1 MNDKGKRIW
10 EELVKEKVRKGSLVG
25 ITCHIYSKST
35 KGPIDETKKC
45 CCGRLI
51 RSHSFDGEAQTQFAT
66 ETEFNEMTCVPEET
80 PLTVYGQ
87 LGIVGSG
94 ARFIRCYVGL
104 QNLFETLIDLVI
116 EDVDSQPDLLIS
128 CFGGAKNFAMTDKLE
143 KEFMNGISRAAV
155 TKNVWLLTTG
165 LNQGVSKLIGQ
176 SVHRFTL
183 LNKNLSKPTII
194 GMTSWGTL
202 TEHTQKVL
210 KYQTSEHVD
219 NMDFIQWDEEDSLES
234 LNWNEYNTLDKYH
247 SHFLLLDDGRMNV
260 YLDDR
265 PRSDFVQKMC
275 SKTNCH
281 SITIIIEGGFNT
293 LEVIKNDLKNKRPV
307 VIIHGSGR
315 LANVLGT
322 LLEVSSKKNTLEN
335 TDVEQQIALFF
346 PEHERELDEVI
357 MQNIIANIRE
367 VLKMEYRNYLNIFK
381 LERDTSLTDTIIKA
395 MDKVQNNSVQQ
406 RNLLRLVV
414 SWNYVHRVQNIPKH
428 LEDDQTLYPSLF
440 QQALKENRPVFVD
453 YFLRRYYNPLTTTT
467 YIESKKSL
475 ENNGVRFRSYSSIVD
490 SKQKLSEPSI
500 VTKEKLR
507 AACAFKLIIDELYQ
521 SLEASSNYWNIPKT
535 LEELDK
541 YYMDLVGSYAKSFYF
556 QQNLSDQLRLNA
568 ALIAACIARRLSLFA
583 INLDLRRTF
592 DQQTKDYEEYAS
604 ACVTACYKHNER
616 LACQLLVREN
626 LLFGDVTC
634 MQIAIASRNIPFINT
649 DCFNTVLTKGWV
661 DQLACNI
668 TEPSNST
675 VNFLVS
681 LLTLGLAAP
690 YLMKYREADTDNG
703 TNQDHS
709 EKNDV
714 TDQRY
719 RSYVVLFNMKHDENL
734 FCWAKIY
741 LIITVS
747 AMLLEDFRQFLADLY
762 TQMVEKQDKS
772 RSWIAFFRAMIYI
785 LFYIGII
792 FHFKSTNRPGL
803 FKVARI
809 ILAIDLELWFLFSL
823 RFVSA
828 IRLLGPKLFMI
839 QNMPLF
845 AYPPL
850 SLLAYIGWLINV
862 FVFHGATFRIFKY
875 LRSHPKMENNW
886 TEFENAATY
895 EYARHF
901 VEEHYRFKDK
911 ITFSTL
917 QEQIDSL
924 KDENE
929 RIRGHLASLN

>member
-1 MNDKGKRIW
+1 
-10 EELVKEKVRKGSLVG
+10 
-25 ITCHIYSKST
+25 
-35 KGPIDETKKC
+35 
-45 CCGRLI
+45 
-51 RSHSFDGEAQTQFAT
+51 
-66 ETEFNEMTCVPEET
+66 
-80 PLTVYGQ
+80 
-87 LGIVGSG
+87 
-94 ARFIRCYVGL
+94 
-104 QNLFETLIDLVI
+104 
-116 EDVDSQPDLLIS
+116 
-128 CFGGAKNFAMTDKLE
+128 
-143 KEFMNGISRAAV
+143 MNGISRAAV
-155 TKNVWLLTTG
+155 TKSVWLLTTG

-194 GMTSWGTL
+194 GLTSWGTL

-219 NMDFIQWDEEDSLES
+219 NMDFIQCDEEDSLES

-381 LERDTSLTDTIIKA
+381 LERDASLTDTIIKA
-395 MDKVQNNSVQQ
+395 MDKVQSNSVQQ

-475 ENNGVRFRSYSSIVD
+475 ENNGVRSRSYSSIVD

-507 AACAFKLIIDELYQ
+507 VACAFKLIIDELYQ

-709 EKNDV
+709 EKNAV

-719 RSYVVLFNMKHDENL
+719 RRWKGIEDGIVEFPNYWQKLLYFHSAPIVKMNYDFVSSYKCQFTLFSYVVLFNMKRDENL
-734 FCWAKIY
+734 FCWTKIY

-772 RSWIAFFRAMIYI
+772 RSWIAPFRAMIYI

-839 QNMPLF
+839 QNMVRD
-845 AYPPL
+845 
-850 SLLAYIGWLINV
+850 LLAFIYII
-862 FVFHGATFRIFKY
+862 FVCIVTVY
-875 LRSHPKMENNW
+875 
-886 TEFENAATY
+886 
-895 EYARHF
+895 
-901 VEEHYRFKDK
+901 
-911 ITFSTL
+911 
-917 QEQIDSL
+917 
-924 KDENE
+924 
-929 RIRGHLASLN
+929 

>member
-1 MNDKGKRIW
+1 MLR
-10 EELVKEKVRKGSLVG
+10 ELFLWSVYAG
-25 ITCHIYSKST
+25 YSD
-35 KGPIDETKKC
+35 IAF
-45 CCGRLI
+45 I
-51 RSHSFDGEAQTQFAT
+51 
-66 ETEFNEMTCVPEET
+66 
-80 PLTVYGQ
+80 PL
-87 LGIVGSG
+87 
-94 ARFIRCYVGL
+94 L
-104 QNLFETLIDLVI
+104 Q
-116 EDVDSQPDLLIS
+116 
-128 CFGGAKNFAMTDKLE
+128 
-143 KEFMNGISRAAV
+143 
-155 TKNVWLLTTG
+155 
-165 LNQGVSKLIGQ
+165 
-176 SVHRFTL
+176 
-183 LNKNLSKPTII
+183 
-194 GMTSWGTL
+194 
-202 TEHTQKVL
+202 
-210 KYQTSEHVD
+210 
-219 NMDFIQWDEEDSLES
+219 LES
-234 LNWNEYNTLDKYH
+234 RI
-247 SHFLLLDDGRMNV
+247 S
-260 YLDDR
+260 
-265 PRSDFVQKMC
+265 
-275 SKTNCH
+275 
-281 SITIIIEGGFNT
+281 
-293 LEVIKNDLKNKRPV
+293 
-307 VIIHGSGR
+307 
-315 LANVLGT
+315 
-322 LLEVSSKKNTLEN
+322 
-335 TDVEQQIALFF
+335 
-346 PEHERELDEVI
+346 
-357 MQNIIANIRE
+357 
-367 VLKMEYRNYLNIFK
+367 
-381 LERDTSLTDTIIKA
+381 
-395 MDKVQNNSVQQ
+395 
-406 RNLLRLVV
+406 
-414 SWNYVHRVQNIPKH
+414 
-428 LEDDQTLYPSLF
+428 
-440 QQALKENRPVFVD
+440 
-453 YFLRRYYNPLTTTT
+453 
-467 YIESKKSL
+467 
-475 ENNGVRFRSYSSIVD
+475 
-490 SKQKLSEPSI
+490 
-500 VTKEKLR
+500 
-507 AACAFKLIIDELYQ
+507 
-521 SLEASSNYWNIPKT
+521 
-535 LEELDK
+535 
-541 YYMDLVGSYAKSFYF
+541 
-556 QQNLSDQLRLNA
+556 A

-714 TDQRY
+714 TNQRY
-719 RSYVVLFNMKHDENL
+719 RRWKGIEDEIVEFPNYWQKLLYFHSAPIVKINYDFAIYVWFLLVFSYVVLFNMKRDENL
-734 FCWAKIY
+734 FCWTKIY

-772 RSWIAFFRAMIYI
+772 RSWIASFRAMIYI

-839 QNMPLF
+839 QNMVRDLLAFIYIIFSILMVVFYQPYWFLHSIVDDEKKTLDGIFSNAATVEDVSAAVVNYILLIFHMLIINILILNLLIAVFNFSINDVQEKNEFFWRYQRYKLICEYFQKPLF

-929 RIRGHLASLN
+929 QIRGHLASLN

>member
-45 CCGRLI
+45 CCGRLT

-87 LGIVGSG
+87 LGIFGSG

-155 TKNVWLLTTG
+155 TKSVWLLTTG
-165 LNQGVSKLIGQ
+165 LNQGASKLIGQ

-183 LNKNLSKPTII
+183 LNKNLSEPTII

-210 KYQTSEHVD
+210 KYQTSEHVY

-265 PRSDFVQKMC
+265 PRSDFIQKMC

-346 PEHERELDEVI
+346 PECERELDEVT
-357 MQNIIANIRE
+357 MQSIIANIRE

-395 MDKVQNNSVQQ
+395 MDKVQSNSVQQ

-414 SWNYVHRVQNIPKH
+414 SWNYVHRVQNMPKH

-467 YIESKKSL
+467 YIEYL
-475 ENNGVRFRSYSSIVD
+475 
-490 SKQKLSEPSI
+490 
-500 VTKEKLR
+500 T
-507 AACAFKLIIDELYQ
+507 
-521 SLEASSNYWNIPKT
+521 
-535 LEELDK
+535 
-541 YYMDLVGSYAKSFYF
+541 
-556 QQNLSDQLRLNA
+556 
-568 ALIAACIARRLSLFA
+568 ALIS
-583 INLDLRRTF
+583 
-592 DQQTKDYEEYAS
+592 
-604 ACVTACYKHNER
+604 
-616 LACQLLVREN
+616 
-626 LLFGDVTC
+626 
-634 MQIAIASRNIPFINT
+634 
-649 DCFNTVLTKGWV
+649 
-661 DQLACNI
+661 
-668 TEPSNST
+668 
-675 VNFLVS
+675 
-681 LLTLGLAAP
+681 
-690 YLMKYREADTDNG
+690 
-703 TNQDHS
+703 
-709 EKNDV
+709 
-714 TDQRY
+714 
-719 RSYVVLFNMKHDENL
+719 
-734 FCWAKIY
+734 
-741 LIITVS
+741 
-747 AMLLEDFRQFLADLY
+747 
-762 TQMVEKQDKS
+762 
-772 RSWIAFFRAMIYI
+772 
-785 LFYIGII
+785 
-792 FHFKSTNRPGL
+792 
-803 FKVARI
+803 
-809 ILAIDLELWFLFSL
+809 
-823 RFVSA
+823 
-828 IRLLGPKLFMI
+828 
-839 QNMPLF
+839 
-845 AYPPL
+845 
-850 SLLAYIGWLINV
+850 
-862 FVFHGATFRIFKY
+862 
-875 LRSHPKMENNW
+875 
-886 TEFENAATY
+886 
-895 EYARHF
+895 
-901 VEEHYRFKDK
+901 
-911 ITFSTL
+911 
-917 QEQIDSL
+917 
-924 KDENE
+924 
-929 RIRGHLASLN
+929 

>member
-1 MNDKGKRIW
+1 MLR
-10 EELVKEKVRKGSLVG
+10 ELFLWSVYAG
-25 ITCHIYSKST
+25 YSD
-35 KGPIDETKKC
+35 IAF
-45 CCGRLI
+45 I
-51 RSHSFDGEAQTQFAT
+51 
-66 ETEFNEMTCVPEET
+66 
-80 PLTVYGQ
+80 PL
-87 LGIVGSG
+87 
-94 ARFIRCYVGL
+94 L
-104 QNLFETLIDLVI
+104 Q
-116 EDVDSQPDLLIS
+116 
-128 CFGGAKNFAMTDKLE
+128 
-143 KEFMNGISRAAV
+143 
-155 TKNVWLLTTG
+155 
-165 LNQGVSKLIGQ
+165 
-176 SVHRFTL
+176 
-183 LNKNLSKPTII
+183 
-194 GMTSWGTL
+194 
-202 TEHTQKVL
+202 
-210 KYQTSEHVD
+210 
-219 NMDFIQWDEEDSLES
+219 LES
-234 LNWNEYNTLDKYH
+234 RI
-247 SHFLLLDDGRMNV
+247 S
-260 YLDDR
+260 
-265 PRSDFVQKMC
+265 
-275 SKTNCH
+275 
-281 SITIIIEGGFNT
+281 
-293 LEVIKNDLKNKRPV
+293 
-307 VIIHGSGR
+307 
-315 LANVLGT
+315 
-322 LLEVSSKKNTLEN
+322 
-335 TDVEQQIALFF
+335 
-346 PEHERELDEVI
+346 
-357 MQNIIANIRE
+357 
-367 VLKMEYRNYLNIFK
+367 
-381 LERDTSLTDTIIKA
+381 
-395 MDKVQNNSVQQ
+395 
-406 RNLLRLVV
+406 
-414 SWNYVHRVQNIPKH
+414 
-428 LEDDQTLYPSLF
+428 
-440 QQALKENRPVFVD
+440 
-453 YFLRRYYNPLTTTT
+453 
-467 YIESKKSL
+467 
-475 ENNGVRFRSYSSIVD
+475 
-490 SKQKLSEPSI
+490 
-500 VTKEKLR
+500 
-507 AACAFKLIIDELYQ
+507 
-521 SLEASSNYWNIPKT
+521 
-535 LEELDK
+535 
-541 YYMDLVGSYAKSFYF
+541 
-556 QQNLSDQLRLNA
+556 A

-714 TDQRY
+714 TNQRY
-719 RSYVVLFNMKHDENL
+719 RRWKGIEDEIVEFPNYWQKLLYFHSAPIVKINYDFAIYVWFLLVFSYVVLFNMKRDENL
-734 FCWAKIY
+734 FCWTKIY

-772 RSWIAFFRAMIYI
+772 RSWIASFRAMIYI

-839 QNMPLF
+839 QNMVRDLLAFIYIIFVCIVTFSINDVQEKNEFFWRYQRYKLICEYFQKPLF

-929 RIRGHLASLN
+929 QIRGHLASLN

>member
-1 MNDKGKRIW
+1 
-10 EELVKEKVRKGSLVG
+10 
-25 ITCHIYSKST
+25 
-35 KGPIDETKKC
+35 
-45 CCGRLI
+45 
-51 RSHSFDGEAQTQFAT
+51 
-66 ETEFNEMTCVPEET
+66 
-80 PLTVYGQ
+80 
-87 LGIVGSG
+87 
-94 ARFIRCYVGL
+94 
-104 QNLFETLIDLVI
+104 
-116 EDVDSQPDLLIS
+116 
-128 CFGGAKNFAMTDKLE
+128 
-143 KEFMNGISRAAV
+143 
-155 TKNVWLLTTG
+155 
-165 LNQGVSKLIGQ
+165 
-176 SVHRFTL
+176 
-183 LNKNLSKPTII
+183 
-194 GMTSWGTL
+194 
-202 TEHTQKVL
+202 
-210 KYQTSEHVD
+210 
-219 NMDFIQWDEEDSLES
+219 MDFIQWDEEDSLES

-395 MDKVQNNSVQQ
+395 MDK
-406 RNLLRLVV
+406 
-414 SWNYVHRVQNIPKH
+414 
-428 LEDDQTLYPSLF
+428 
-440 QQALKENRPVFVD
+440 
-453 YFLRRYYNPLTTTT
+453 
-467 YIESKKSL
+467 ESRIS
-475 ENNGVRFRSYSSIVD
+475 
-490 SKQKLSEPSI
+490 
-500 VTKEKLR
+500 
-507 AACAFKLIIDELYQ
+507 
-521 SLEASSNYWNIPKT
+521 
-535 LEELDK
+535 
-541 YYMDLVGSYAKSFYF
+541 
-556 QQNLSDQLRLNA
+556 A

-703 TNQDHS
+703 TNQDH
-709 EKNDV
+709 
-714 TDQRY
+714 
-719 RSYVVLFNMKHDENL
+719 
-734 FCWAKIY
+734 
-741 LIITVS
+741 
-747 AMLLEDFRQFLADLY
+747 FLADLY

-839 QNMPLF
+839 QNMV
-845 AYPPL
+845 
-850 SLLAYIGWLINV
+850 S
-862 FVFHGATFRIFKY
+862 K
-875 LRSHPKMENNW
+875 NN
-886 TEFENAATY
+886 F
-895 EYARHF
+895 
-901 VEEHYRFKDK
+901 
-911 ITFSTL
+911 
-917 QEQIDSL
+917 
-924 KDENE
+924 
-929 RIRGHLASLN
+929 